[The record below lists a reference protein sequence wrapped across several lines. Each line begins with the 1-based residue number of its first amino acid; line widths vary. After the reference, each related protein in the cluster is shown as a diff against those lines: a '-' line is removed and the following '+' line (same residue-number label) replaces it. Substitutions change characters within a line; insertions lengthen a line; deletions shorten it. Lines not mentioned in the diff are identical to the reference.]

1 MRVALL
7 LIGAL
12 VRPLGGLWPFAVG
25 SENQTC
31 DKEGAGSCP
40 TEGHE
45 PFSTRG
51 SEPSPGASY
60 WWFDWSWE
68 GSTEPKAST
77 PQAEDAHSRRWYFRI
92 LAGVLWEIWEGG
104 LTWCGTLCASIGL
117 AARWTYW
124 LATTTILLGMLQLTY
139 WTYAWVVRP
148 IIVVIGALLHV
159 LWGTGRA
166 CGRWIASWCCCGGA
180 KHSRRAP
187 RPGEEEGRTPRHDL
201 SETESEEEDNPCQ
214 ADAIAWKEGT
224 QTKRLSKERCKD
236 AACSWVKLLND
247 DGMQSSSGE
256 LHWDGLQA
264 SCQLCARHQES
275 YALSKTRRA
284 CSVEGCG
291 KVAQTVKGGVKL
303 CRLHASKEERGPTPK
318 PGNFASRSRGPQEAR
333 KRSISRGA
341 ERARPHSQDATPK
354 RGTQT
359 EAAELRGIS
368 SPPRLDGATSVA
380 PFPGV
385 DAAVEDQVLTGLTWE
400 EIAGI
405 PDEDLRKR
413 AIFLKQRGAMPGPTS
428 GGPDRSTSRTEAP
441 DDSQACSRIWKRGSK
456 GRGTTQQS
464 RCQRWTAGPRQ
475 RDKDVSENWHGGIAC
490 DSPVNYRPRPRQTG
504 GGSYPWSASDAGQ
517 VRGLLQPRIVRGL
530 PQPRITDQFRP
541 NPGAGGAGGRTDA
554 VDALAQATRAFRAG
568 AFTDAEAP
576 AADETTKALQAIA
589 KSLTSK
595 EDALAQE
602 RGKLASIGRIEERL
616 VFLLRGCDSLS
627 VTLCPGVVGKE
638 LFHALRIAGTQ
649 ARPQLRKIEFP
660 CNIQNRHSYGFAA
673 LQLGGKTLNTLPEYC
688 LSAGDFPLTSEE
700 DFDNYGGSPDLKLER
715 KGRYPNTL
723 TSWFRAALRQSWAFA
738 CLFGEEYYPVLEKAA
753 SHLLRLGEQ
762 HGYAWSAS
770 AVYGAWEELWAR
782 FCEEAREL
790 DRRIRRAMQDTGN
803 PGSNCRVPFALTTIP
818 NTFCTDMLPRMQRQL
833 SRACW
838 AGAQKKG
845 NTGGRAAGEGDAT
858 EARTEPGEAARSLDH
873 RPKDQQ
879 GQYLCWDFLTH
890 RGCNK
895 GNGCPHSRKA
905 APKWTTLDYTVQLQL
920 LRRGG
925 LKGSKAKTGDEVD
938 REFTRVRAEQAA
950 KAAAAKQEGIAAAKA
965 KVSATQRTNP
975 AAGTGNA
982 DRASRAGE
990 RVPEQTGHV
999 VADLDNV
1006 LPTDRE
1012 ETLGAL
1018 LKDEGNNWWHDVD
1031 AAAATLTC
1039 PSSKFEK
1046 SARADAMRVV
1056 DAAEPAL
1063 GPYPPGLVGV
1073 YLRNRLLRLREETGR
1088 APELEDVTHLLE
1100 EAERGVH
1107 RKAGESPLVQLSGL
1121 TWNSSIGAGTLT
1133 WKGVGHWAMYDYQ
1146 DQLPLS
1152 PEACERM
1159 GFADVRDEPKQCLL
1173 LHVAAAY
1180 LATPDQ
1186 PLPTPEAVWALAAEW
1201 RVRWCSQARVAEDS
1215 LGPTPERHDRD
1226 YRTLVAHPLEEWDCL
1241 GLAVLRLDAY
1251 MRPSVEVV
1259 CGSRYSGK
1267 AEDTRWVL
1275 VHRGHMRLLVPD
1287 ESCLPSLGSR
1297 ELEAAGWEAYLEE
1310 AEGSPLLD
1318 AGRLLQCQVCHPKRA
1333 PGSFRTGREAGA
1345 FGLQVPTTSVDWPL
1359 LSCLPPAGQPLPLL
1373 VLGPSTAHAAS
1384 ACAWGPLPDAA
1395 AAAAALAYITEG
1407 GVSCLWLL
1415 PAALPPGPP
1424 ADEWSSVLRLA
1435 AAQLQT
1441 GGRCVLE
1448 APLYRR
1454 AWTDKATRI
1463 QLADLSEGTGDS
1475 VRCGKLF
1482 ADSGPLLGPP
1492 PSWLPKSLSK
1502 EAEEAAEAYLR
1513 KVHQERVKAEY
1524 RGTQRDATRGRV
1536 LLMSPGPDEEDLLDG
1551 VDDHFPAIQP
1561 RYAEVVRLVMWYKSR
1576 YPGVRVLLAKKDVSE
1591 AFKWLWV
1598 EQDDCRLFGADLP
1611 TEGATRDSRGD
1622 ASRPVTVL
1630 YLAMTF
1636 GWTGA
1641 PGEFMAFAWA
1651 IKLLHRACGPDRP
1664 EWHDSSSFRSLA
1676 LMDDSVVI
1684 EPDLGLRPQLSV
1696 DALEEAIRQ
1705 TLGPL
1710 AINAAKDVEEG
1721 TLTTRKLIWGLEFDT
1736 EAGTCRL
1743 PPLKVERAYHVLQSP
1758 YFDAGQTKVPLK
1770 EVQVLRGSQQ
1780 FWLGVLPQLAP
1791 YLQSTNALLGPAD
1804 REGHVVL
1811 RGNEAEQSA
1820 QWEAFWSAIELQ
1832 RLLVGSRQ
1840 FWEARFV
1847 SQLEHALTTP
1857 ELLALPE
1864 VKRNL
1869 VWVSADATPTR
1880 LGAIDWTARVAV
1892 ACAAAPLLSPL
1903 EANAQDSTDL
1913 EARTEPEEDLVQ
1925 IGVAELLALLVLV
1938 VARKEAWAGSVVL
1951 YLGDNTNV
1959 QDWLRKRQAGNA
1971 QANHLLKV
1979 LGALEGVHGLQVRG
1993 AYLRTYHNQTA
2004 DDLTRLD
2011 PDKVMEQQR
2020 LTRLSVPDD
2029 WGRVLEE
2036 AWHRRALL
2044 WVGQPDSDRQMA
2056 LQLAARRIGPA
2067 PPRAMPAFGWKV
2079 HELGASE
2086 HGVYTRAFFAAGG
2099 LKHDPQDSLAT
2110 LEGAPT
2116 VERSA
2121 PGEEETPTQEE
2132 RLLCVATVTGEA
2144 EARRV
2149 VSGVLAQAASIW
2161 IDSFRPLAVEAI
2173 CTEDAQNRWE
2183 WWTEEF
2189 TGRTFKEQVWWHRW
2203 VLVGVNPGAGKAG
2216 ACELPWEDDAEALV
2230 RLWLGGKLEGRRD
2243 QEKLERLRG
2252 SFRARSDADRRRLV
2266 KILRHE
2272 AALLG
2277 LPIREDGWVSLKD
2290 LNECVGTI
2298 SGEDAARIIGRD
2310 EKDRLI
2316 LSQEGEEVWVAAV
2329 FFKGVFQATIS
2340 LSPTWNFPDTV
2351 LKKGLLQILKMEEQ
2365 EEDADENDDEQDAN
2379 NDGEQDDGSEEAAQA
2394 AIANDWF
2401 LSALGGMLDGE
2412 DPTGSTSFSFSPL
2425 L

>member
-1 MRVALL
+1 MEKESGQSAEKGVLALAFMTYDLFIIPASVFHWEQSMKDFVHAVQILSTAYWLLDIPASFFTAVYVNNTLLTKPSDIAKEYLKTWFFFDVFIVIPEILLWGGQADAQGVGLVHVLVFSKYVKVGKSSIHCTHKSTGSDPPILGRLRGYSSIAREMGAELTYAPILFVSHNPWMAELAESFIHNYLKVYHPEICLDHTSSKKGAAGHETYDLAGLNMVLSAASFAASRTVDQLTSGKKTFMAVSSRVTMRVALL

-31 DKEGAGSCP
+31 DKGGAGSCP

-45 PFSTRG
+45 PYSTRG

-148 IIVVIGALLHV
+148 IFVVIGALLQYVAGRGTWEAV
-159 LWGTGRA
+159 LRG
-166 CGRWIASWCCCGGA
+166 
-180 KHSRRAP
+180 RAP

-236 AACSWVKLLND
+236 
-247 DGMQSSSGE
+247 
-256 LHWDGLQA
+256 
-264 SCQLCARHQES
+264 ES
-275 YALSKTRRA
+275 YDLSKTRRA

-291 KVAQTVKGGVKL
+291 KVAQTVKG
-303 CRLHASKEERGPTPK
+303 SQKEVHQPW
-318 PGNFASRSRGPQEAR
+318 
-333 KRSISRGA
+333 RGA
-341 ERARPHSQDATPK
+341 RPAAFAGCHTQARNA
-354 RGTQT
+354 
-359 EAAELRGIS
+359 
-368 SPPRLDGATSVA
+368 
-380 PFPGV
+380 
-385 DAAVEDQVLTGLTWE
+385 DQVLTGLTWE

-413 AIFLKQRGAMPGPTS
+413 AIFLKQRGATPGPTS
-428 GGPDRSTSRTEAP
+428 GGPDRSASRTDAP
-441 DDSQACSRIWKRGSK
+441 DDSQALFAYMEARLQGKGHDSAVEVSEVDGRTPSERQRRLRELARRHCIRITSELPAEASK
-456 GRGTTQQS
+456 FIWELAQPQVSTDGQPGGGFYPWTASDPGPPSHHQS
-464 RCQRWTAGPRQ
+464 RTSPWAAPAPERPWAAQGSDHRPTAQALFRQ
-475 RDKDVSENWHGGIAC
+475 
-490 DSPVNYRPRPRQTG
+490 
-504 GGSYPWSASDAGQ
+504 
-517 VRGLLQPRIVRGL
+517 
-530 PQPRITDQFRP
+530 

-602 RGKLASIGRIEERL
+602 RGKLASIGRLEERL

-723 TSWFRAALRQSWAFA
+723 TSWFRAALRQSWAFS

-762 HGYAWSAS
+762 HGYAWPAS

-790 DRRIRRAMQDTGN
+790 DRRIRRAMQDESELLGDKTYNGQPWLQL
-803 PGSNCRVPFALTTIP
+803 PGTFRLDDDTQY
-818 NTFCTDMLPRMQRQL
+818 FCTDMLPRMQRQL

-858 EARTEPGEAARSLDH
+858 EARTEPGVPPPPKEGRAGGEAADKAAPPKLLGPSLTPKEAARSLDH

-895 GNGCPHSRKA
+895 G
-905 APKWTTLDYTVQLQL
+905 
-920 LRRGG
+920 
-925 LKGSKAKTGDEVD
+925 
-938 REFTRVRAEQAA
+938 
-950 KAAAAKQEGIAAAKA
+950 
-965 KVSATQRTNP
+965 
-975 AAGTGNA
+975 
-982 DRASRAGE
+982 
-990 RVPEQTGHV
+990 HV

-1018 LKDEGNNWWHDVD
+1018 LKDEGSNWWRDVD
-1031 AAAATLTC
+1031 ADAATLTC

-1063 GPYPPGLVGV
+1063 GPYPTGLVGV

-1100 EAERGVH
+1100 EAVSLGGPELSEEAARLLEERGIH

-1121 TWNSSIGAGTLT
+1121 TWNSTIGTLT

-1152 PEACERM
+1152 SEACEQM
-1159 GFADVRDEPKQCLL
+1159 GFAAACDEPKQCLL

-1186 PLPTPEAVWALAAEW
+1186 PLPTPEAVWALASEW

-1215 LGPTPERHDRD
+1215 LGPTPERLTQAEADVRVFHHDLLHFGHDRD
-1226 YRTLVAHPLEEWDCL
+1226 YRTLVAHPLEEWECL

-1259 CGSRYSGK
+1259 CGRRYSGK

-1287 ESCLPSLGSR
+1287 ESCLPPLGSR

-1318 AGRLLQCQVCHPKRA
+1318 AGRLLQCQVSHPKRA

-1345 FGLQVPTTSVDWPL
+1345 FGLQVLRAGRGHSVEARSGPDKHTAAPAISTKSVDWPL
-1359 LSCLPPAGQPLPLL
+1359 LSCLPPA
-1373 VLGPSTAHAAS
+1373 
-1384 ACAWGPLPDAA
+1384 
-1395 AAAAALAYITEG
+1395 G

-1463 QLADLSEGTGDS
+1463 QLAGACWHAERLPSPLLGPAGGVTMLRASFCVPPGLAALCSTGGGEEDFASKMQRLKTVLDNPAGEAERKSQEADLSEGTGDS

-1502 EAEEAAEAYLR
+1502 EAEEAAEAYLQ
-1513 KVHQERVKAEY
+1513 KVHQVEY
-1524 RGTQRDATRGRV
+1524 SLEAWNGAVQAGTTLLRLCGGWKGTVGALRYAWRARGEDHFAG
-1536 LLMSPGPDEEDLLDG
+1536 LFDHHLDSHLPEDLL
-1551 VDDHFPAIQP
+1551 AW
-1561 RYAEVVRLVMWYKSR
+1561 VR
-1576 YPGVRVLLAKKDVSE
+1576 
-1591 AFKWLWV
+1591 
-1598 EQDDCRLFGADLP
+1598 
-1611 TEGATRDSRGD
+1611 RG
-1622 ASRPVTVL
+1622 
-1630 YLAMTF
+1630 
-1636 GWTGA
+1636 
-1641 PGEFMAFAWA
+1641 
-1651 IKLLHRACGPDRP
+1651 K
-1664 EWHDSSSFRSLA
+1664 
-1676 LMDDSVVI
+1676 
-1684 EPDLGLRPQLSV
+1684 
-1696 DALEEAIRQ
+1696 
-1705 TLGPL
+1705 
-1710 AINAAKDVEEG
+1710 
-1721 TLTTRKLIWGLEFDT
+1721 
-1736 EAGTCRL
+1736 
-1743 PPLKVERAYHVLQSP
+1743 
-1758 YFDAGQTKVPLK
+1758 
-1770 EVQVLRGSQQ
+1770 
-1780 FWLGVLPQLAP
+1780 
-1791 YLQSTNALLGPAD
+1791 
-1804 REGHVVL
+1804 
-1811 RGNEAEQSA
+1811 
-1820 QWEAFWSAIELQ
+1820 
-1832 RLLVGSRQ
+1832 
-1840 FWEARFV
+1840 
-1847 SQLEHALTTP
+1847 
-1857 ELLALPE
+1857 
-1864 VKRNL
+1864 
-1869 VWVSADATPTR
+1869 
-1880 LGAIDWTARVAV
+1880 
-1892 ACAAAPLLSPL
+1892 
-1903 EANAQDSTDL
+1903 
-1913 EARTEPEEDLVQ
+1913 
-1925 IGVAELLALLVLV
+1925 
-1938 VARKEAWAGSVVL
+1938 
-1951 YLGDNTNV
+1951 
-1959 QDWLRKRQAGNA
+1959 
-1971 QANHLLKV
+1971 
-1979 LGALEGVHGLQVRG
+1979 
-1993 AYLRTYHNQTA
+1993 
-2004 DDLTRLD
+2004 
-2011 PDKVMEQQR
+2011 
-2020 LTRLSVPDD
+2020 
-2029 WGRVLEE
+2029 GRVP
-2036 AWHRRALL
+2036 WH
-2044 WVGQPDSDRQMA
+2044 
-2056 LQLAARRIGPA
+2056 AAC
-2067 PPRAMPAFGWKV
+2067 
-2079 HELGASE
+2079 
-2086 HGVYTRAFFAAGG
+2086 
-2099 LKHDPQDSLAT
+2099 
-2110 LEGAPT
+2110 
-2116 VERSA
+2116 
-2121 PGEEETPTQEE
+2121 PG
-2132 RLLCVATVTGEA
+2132 
-2144 EARRV
+2144 
-2149 VSGVLAQAASIW
+2149 
-2161 IDSFRPLAVEAI
+2161 
-2173 CTEDAQNRWE
+2173 
-2183 WWTEEF
+2183 
-2189 TGRTFKEQVWWHRW
+2189 
-2203 VLVGVNPGAGKAG
+2203 
-2216 ACELPWEDDAEALV
+2216 
-2230 RLWLGGKLEGRRD
+2230 
-2243 QEKLERLRG
+2243 
-2252 SFRARSDADRRRLV
+2252 
-2266 KILRHE
+2266 
-2272 AALLG
+2272 
-2277 LPIREDGWVSLKD
+2277 
-2290 LNECVGTI
+2290 
-2298 SGEDAARIIGRD
+2298 
-2310 EKDRLI
+2310 
-2316 LSQEGEEVWVAAV
+2316 
-2329 FFKGVFQATIS
+2329 
-2340 LSPTWNFPDTV
+2340 
-2351 LKKGLLQILKMEEQ
+2351 
-2365 EEDADENDDEQDAN
+2365 
-2379 NDGEQDDGSEEAAQA
+2379 
-2394 AIANDWF
+2394 
-2401 LSALGGMLDGE
+2401 
-2412 DPTGSTSFSFSPL
+2412 
-2425 L
+2425 

>member
-124 LATTTILLGMLQLTY
+124 LATTTILLGMLQLTC

-148 IIVVIGALLHV
+148 IIVVIGALLQYVAGRGTWEAVLRGHGENPYHV
-159 LWGTGRA
+159 RWTGPQGEHPWSVTYVQDQVRGRGEQQLPYDLLVTDGVAVARLRHGAVRGRTNRHGFLCRCDSVHGASHRYWRRCLERAQCVVHLCSVEPCTSPEAAELHITASSVVPQCVDVDLNELSGRGPMCRALNASKFMALQGVTGLWGHRA
-166 CGRWIASWCCCGGA
+166 RMWALDRLLVLLWRSEA
-180 KHSRRAP
+180 L
-187 RPGEEEGRTPRHDL
+187 EEEGRTPRHDL

-333 KRSISRGA
+333 KRSSSRGA

-385 DAAVEDQVLTGLTWE
+385 DASVEDQVLTGLTWE

-413 AIFLKQRGAMPGPTS
+413 AIFLKQRGAM
-428 GGPDRSTSRTEAP
+428 DRSTSRPEAP
-441 DDSQACSRIWKRGSK
+441 DDSQALFAYMEARLQGKGHDSAVEVSAQRRLRELARRHCLRLTSELPAEAGKFIWELAQPQASTDG
-456 GRGTTQQS
+456 Q
-464 RCQRWTAGPRQ
+464 P
-475 RDKDVSENWHGGIAC
+475 
-490 DSPVNYRPRPRQTG
+490 G
-504 GGSYPWSASDAGQ
+504 GGFYPWSASDPGPPSYHPSRTSPWAAPAPDRPWAAPAPDHRPTAQ
-517 VRGLLQPRIVRGL
+517 AL
-530 PQPRITDQFRP
+530 FRP
-541 NPGAGGAGGRTDA
+541 NPGAGAGGAGGRTDA

-602 RGKLASIGRIEERL
+602 RGKLASIGRLEERL

-738 CLFGEEYYPVLEKAA
+738 CLFGEEYYPVLEKTA

-790 DRRIRRAMQDTGN
+790 DRRIRRAMQDET
-803 PGSNCRVPFALTTIP
+803 PTFARLKFFALSPGPDGQPWLQLPGTFRLDDDTQY
-818 NTFCTDMLPRMQRQL
+818 FCTDMLPRMQRQL
-833 SRACW
+833 SRRR
-838 AGAQKKG
+838 
-845 NTGGRAAGEGDAT
+845 RAT
-858 EARTEPGEAARSLDH
+858 PEARTEPGVPPPPKGGRAGGEAADKAAPPKLLGPSLTPKEAARSLDH

-879 GQYLCWDFLTH
+879 GQYLCRDFLTH
-890 RGCNK
+890 RG
-895 GNGCPHSRKA
+895 GH
-905 APKWTTLDYTVQLQL
+905 
-920 LRRGG
+920 
-925 LKGSKAKTGDEVD
+925 EVD

-965 KVSATQRTNP
+965 KVSATQRTNQ

-982 DRASRAGE
+982 DRTSRAGE

-1018 LKDEGNNWWHDVD
+1018 LKDEGSNWWHDVD

-1046 SARADAMRVV
+1046 SARADTMRVI

-1100 EAERGVH
+1100 EAVSLGGPELSEEAAHLLEERGVH

-1152 PEACERM
+1152 SEACERM
-1159 GFADVRDEPKQCLL
+1159 GFAAVRDEPKQCLL

-1215 LGPTPERHDRD
+1215 LGPTPERLTQAEADVRVFHHDLLHFGHDRD

-1251 MRPSVEVV
+1251 MRPSVEIV
-1259 CGSRYSGK
+1259 CGSRYSGQ

-1287 ESCLPSLGSR
+1287 ASCLPPLGSR
-1297 ELEAAGWEAYLEE
+1297 ELEAAGWEAYLDK

-1333 PGSFRTGREAGA
+1333 PGSFRTGRLGYRFCA
-1345 FGLQVPTTSVDWPL
+1345 QVAATLSRPVPGPTRTPL
-1359 LSCLPPAGQPLPLL
+1359 LPPFRPR
-1373 VLGPSTAHAAS
+1373 PSTGRCSPVCPPQAS
-1384 ACAWGPLPDAA
+1384 PSRCWCWGLPRRTPPPIVPGDLCQTA
-1395 AAAAALAYITEG
+1395 AAAAALTYITEG

-1463 QLADLSEGTGDS
+1463 QLAGACWHAERLPSPLLGPAGGVTMLRASFCVPPGLAALCSTGGGEEDFASKMQRLKIVLDNPAGEAERKSQEADLSEGTGDS

-1502 EAEEAAEAYLR
+1502 EAEEATEAYLR
-1513 KVHQERVKAEY
+1513 KVHQVEYSLEAWNGAVQAGTTLLRLCGGWKETVGALRYAWRARGEDHFAGLFDHHLDSHLPEDLLAWVRRVAQEGVKAEY
-1524 RGTQRDATRGRV
+1524 RGTQRARVKATPHPSLKDHVEEARQLIWQDATRGRV
-1536 LLMSPGPDEEDLLDG
+1536 LLMSPGPDEEDLLEG
-1551 VDDHFPAIQP
+1551 VVSVPLARVPKYNPDRSVSSKGRVIWDARVVNELCHKDDHFPAIQP

-1857 ELLALPE
+1857 ELVALPE

-1903 EANAQDSTDL
+1903 EANAQDPTDL

-1979 LGALEGVHGLQVRG
+1979 LGALEGVYGLQVRG
-1993 AYLRTYHNQTA
+1993 AYLRTYHKT
-2004 DDLTRLD
+2004 
-2011 PDKVMEQQR
+2011 K
-2020 LTRLSVPDD
+2020 
-2029 WGRVLEE
+2029 
-2036 AWHRRALL
+2036 
-2044 WVGQPDSDRQMA
+2044 
-2056 LQLAARRIGPA
+2056 
-2067 PPRAMPAFGWKV
+2067 PP
-2079 HELGASE
+2079 
-2086 HGVYTRAFFAAGG
+2086 T
-2099 LKHDPQDSLAT
+2099 T
-2110 LEGAPT
+2110 
-2116 VERSA
+2116 
-2121 PGEEETPTQEE
+2121 
-2132 RLLCVATVTGEA
+2132 
-2144 EARRV
+2144 
-2149 VSGVLAQAASIW
+2149 
-2161 IDSFRPLAVEAI
+2161 
-2173 CTEDAQNRWE
+2173 
-2183 WWTEEF
+2183 
-2189 TGRTFKEQVWWHRW
+2189 
-2203 VLVGVNPGAGKAG
+2203 
-2216 ACELPWEDDAEALV
+2216 
-2230 RLWLGGKLEGRRD
+2230 
-2243 QEKLERLRG
+2243 
-2252 SFRARSDADRRRLV
+2252 
-2266 KILRHE
+2266 
-2272 AALLG
+2272 
-2277 LPIREDGWVSLKD
+2277 
-2290 LNECVGTI
+2290 
-2298 SGEDAARIIGRD
+2298 
-2310 EKDRLI
+2310 
-2316 LSQEGEEVWVAAV
+2316 
-2329 FFKGVFQATIS
+2329 
-2340 LSPTWNFPDTV
+2340 
-2351 LKKGLLQILKMEEQ
+2351 
-2365 EEDADENDDEQDAN
+2365 
-2379 NDGEQDDGSEEAAQA
+2379 
-2394 AIANDWF
+2394 
-2401 LSALGGMLDGE
+2401 
-2412 DPTGSTSFSFSPL
+2412 
-2425 L
+2425 

>member
-1 MRVALL
+1 
-7 LIGAL
+7 
-12 VRPLGGLWPFAVG
+12 
-25 SENQTC
+25 
-31 DKEGAGSCP
+31 
-40 TEGHE
+40 
-45 PFSTRG
+45 
-51 SEPSPGASY
+51 
-60 WWFDWSWE
+60 
-68 GSTEPKAST
+68 
-77 PQAEDAHSRRWYFRI
+77 
-92 LAGVLWEIWEGG
+92 
-104 LTWCGTLCASIGL
+104 
-117 AARWTYW
+117 
-124 LATTTILLGMLQLTY
+124 
-139 WTYAWVVRP
+139 
-148 IIVVIGALLHV
+148 
-159 LWGTGRA
+159 
-166 CGRWIASWCCCGGA
+166 
-180 KHSRRAP
+180 RAP

-236 AACSWVKLLND
+236 
-247 DGMQSSSGE
+247 
-256 LHWDGLQA
+256 
-264 SCQLCARHQES
+264 ES
-275 YALSKTRRA
+275 YDLSKTRRA

-291 KVAQTVKGGVKL
+291 KVAQTVKG
-303 CRLHASKEERGPTPK
+303 SQKEVHQPW
-318 PGNFASRSRGPQEAR
+318 
-333 KRSISRGA
+333 RGA
-341 ERARPHSQDATPK
+341 RPAAFAGCHTQARNA
-354 RGTQT
+354 
-359 EAAELRGIS
+359 
-368 SPPRLDGATSVA
+368 
-380 PFPGV
+380 
-385 DAAVEDQVLTGLTWE
+385 DQVLTGLTWE

-413 AIFLKQRGAMPGPTS
+413 AIFLKQRGATPGPTS
-428 GGPDRSTSRTEAP
+428 GGPDRSASRTDAP
-441 DDSQACSRIWKRGSK
+441 DDSQALFAYMEARLQGKGHDSAVEVSEVDGRTPSERQRRLRELARRHCIRITSELPAEASK
-456 GRGTTQQS
+456 FIWELAQPQVSTDGQPGGGFYPWTASDPGPPSHHQS
-464 RCQRWTAGPRQ
+464 RTSPWAAPAPERPWAAQGSDHRPTAQALFRQ
-475 RDKDVSENWHGGIAC
+475 
-490 DSPVNYRPRPRQTG
+490 
-504 GGSYPWSASDAGQ
+504 
-517 VRGLLQPRIVRGL
+517 
-530 PQPRITDQFRP
+530 

-602 RGKLASIGRIEERL
+602 RGKLASIGRLEERL

-723 TSWFRAALRQSWAFA
+723 TSWFRAALRQSWAFS

-762 HGYAWSAS
+762 HGYAWPAS

-790 DRRIRRAMQDTGN
+790 DRRIRRAMQDET
-803 PGSNCRVPFALTTIP
+803 PTFARLKFFALSPGPDGQPWLQLPGTFRLDDDTQY
-818 NTFCTDMLPRMQRQL
+818 FCTDMLPRMQRQL

-858 EARTEPGEAARSLDH
+858 EAADKAAPPKLLGPSLTPKEA
-873 RPKDQQ
+873 
-879 GQYLCWDFLTH
+879 
-890 RGCNK
+890 
-895 GNGCPHSRKA
+895 A

-965 KVSATQRTNP
+965 KASTTQRTTP
-975 AAGTGNA
+975 AAGTGNT
-982 DRASRAGE
+982 DRTSRAGE

-1018 LKDEGNNWWHDVD
+1018 LKDEGSNWWRDVD
-1031 AAAATLTC
+1031 ADAATLTC

-1046 SARADAMRVV
+1046 SARADA
-1056 DAAEPAL
+1056 AEPAL
-1063 GPYPPGLVGV
+1063 GPYPTGLVGV

-1100 EAERGVH
+1100 EAVSLGGPELSEEAARLLEERGVH

-1121 TWNSSIGAGTLT
+1121 TWNSTIGAGTLT

-1152 PEACERM
+1152 SEACEQM
-1159 GFADVRDEPKQCLL
+1159 GFAAACDEPK
-1173 LHVAAAY
+1173 
-1180 LATPDQ
+1180 ATPDQ
-1186 PLPTPEAVWALAAEW
+1186 PLPTPEAVWALASEW

-1215 LGPTPERHDRD
+1215 LGPTPERLTQAEADVRVFHHDLLHFGHDRD
-1226 YRTLVAHPLEEWDCL
+1226 YRTLVAHPLEEWECL

-1259 CGSRYSGK
+1259 CGRRYSGK

-1287 ESCLPSLGSR
+1287 ESCLPPLGSR

-1318 AGRLLQCQVCHPKRA
+1318 AGPA
-1333 PGSFRTGREAGA
+1333 PPAAGVGA
-1345 FGLQVPTTSVDWPL
+1345 FHRTRRLRL
-1359 LSCLPPAGQPLPLL
+1359 CL
-1373 VLGPSTAHAAS
+1373 
-1384 ACAWGPLPDAA
+1384 GPLPDAA
-1395 AAAAALAYITEG
+1395 AAAAALTYITEG

-1463 QLADLSEGTGDS
+1463 QLAGACWHAERLPSPLLGPAGGVTMLRASFCVPPGLAALCSTGGGEEDFASKMQRLKTVLDNPAGEAERKSQEADLSEGTGDS

-1502 EAEEAAEAYLR
+1502 EAEEAAEAYLQ
-1513 KVHQERVKAEY
+1513 KVHQVEYSLEAWNGAVQAGTTLLRLCGGWKETVGALRYAWRARGEDHFAGLFDHDLDSHLPEDLLAWVRRVAQEGVKAEY

-1576 YPGVRVLLAKKDVSE
+1576 YPGVRILLAKKDVSE
-1591 AFKWLWV
+1591 AFKDYPGQPW
-1598 EQDDCRLFGADLP
+1598 RRF
-1611 TEGATRDSRGD
+1611 
-1622 ASRPVTVL
+1622 
-1630 YLAMTF
+1630 
-1636 GWTGA
+1636 A
-1641 PGEFMAFAWA
+1641 PGY
-1651 IKLLHRACGPDRP
+1651 
-1664 EWHDSSSFRSLA
+1664 
-1676 LMDDSVVI
+1676 
-1684 EPDLGLRPQLSV
+1684 GL
-1696 DALEEAIRQ
+1696 
-1705 TLGPL
+1705 
-1710 AINAAKDVEEG
+1710 
-1721 TLTTRKLIWGLEFDT
+1721 
-1736 EAGTCRL
+1736 
-1743 PPLKVERAYHVLQSP
+1743 
-1758 YFDAGQTKVPLK
+1758 VPRY
-1770 EVQVLRGSQQ
+1770 E
-1780 FWLGVLPQLAP
+1780 
-1791 YLQSTNALLGPAD
+1791 
-1804 REGHVVL
+1804 
-1811 RGNEAEQSA
+1811 
-1820 QWEAFWSAIELQ
+1820 
-1832 RLLVGSRQ
+1832 
-1840 FWEARFV
+1840 
-1847 SQLEHALTTP
+1847 
-1857 ELLALPE
+1857 
-1864 VKRNL
+1864 
-1869 VWVSADATPTR
+1869 
-1880 LGAIDWTARVAV
+1880 
-1892 ACAAAPLLSPL
+1892 
-1903 EANAQDSTDL
+1903 
-1913 EARTEPEEDLVQ
+1913 
-1925 IGVAELLALLVLV
+1925 
-1938 VARKEAWAGSVVL
+1938 
-1951 YLGDNTNV
+1951 
-1959 QDWLRKRQAGNA
+1959 
-1971 QANHLLKV
+1971 
-1979 LGALEGVHGLQVRG
+1979 
-1993 AYLRTYHNQTA
+1993 
-2004 DDLTRLD
+2004 
-2011 PDKVMEQQR
+2011 
-2020 LTRLSVPDD
+2020 
-2029 WGRVLEE
+2029 
-2036 AWHRRALL
+2036 
-2044 WVGQPDSDRQMA
+2044 
-2056 LQLAARRIGPA
+2056 
-2067 PPRAMPAFGWKV
+2067 
-2079 HELGASE
+2079 
-2086 HGVYTRAFFAAGG
+2086 
-2099 LKHDPQDSLAT
+2099 
-2110 LEGAPT
+2110 
-2116 VERSA
+2116 
-2121 PGEEETPTQEE
+2121 
-2132 RLLCVATVTGEA
+2132 
-2144 EARRV
+2144 
-2149 VSGVLAQAASIW
+2149 
-2161 IDSFRPLAVEAI
+2161 
-2173 CTEDAQNRWE
+2173 
-2183 WWTEEF
+2183 
-2189 TGRTFKEQVWWHRW
+2189 
-2203 VLVGVNPGAGKAG
+2203 
-2216 ACELPWEDDAEALV
+2216 WEDDAEALV
-2230 RLWLGGKLEGRRD
+2230 RLWLGGKLEGRSTTRCSGMGGKGNQKGKGAHKGRRD

-2290 LNECVGTI
+2290 INECVGTI

-2329 FFKGVFQATIS
+2329 SGHTIAGVVGPGRELPLQEVPEVLVHGSYARHSNNILKEGAARYAQVRFLLTTNDIYLAPDGIPDRILAERDEEMELIEVAEQRNSDQYPPEGSPKSDEPMSSVERSAPGIAEATLEG
-2340 LSPTWNFPDTV
+2340 LSAPGAAAQEAV
-2351 LKKGLLQILKMEEQ
+2351 LKEEQ
-2365 EEDADENDDEQDAN
+2365 AAPGQSASTSAEARFAPGEGETQAIWGPKVEEGGPLQPLVD
-2379 NDGEQDDGSEEAAQA
+2379 AAQA
-2394 AIANDWF
+2394 LGEVALAEPEAIALKVDPDT
-2401 LSALGGMLDGE
+2401 LTAEIGKMSLEDE
-2412 DPTGSTSFSFSPL
+2412 DPDWSGDEAEIPVATALPGEAASSSTKQEEGRGTKKELELDETEEPPRRRKVVLATGQLSLFRALAAANASNWSGVQRALREAQGSGEVENVTSLAQAFSKNRDACAQAASRAAALAELEGAEAAYFAALPPALAELERKNPVRPSMDKSLGWINHARFLQDKEAAGVWVARRKEKSRLRAAAHRAAQQSAEGVGAGAQDPVRDQADAASHLNFQMNEAARDNLRRFQAELRAGELDAPMRAAVAQKRKPESERRRRIKWARFCEKQGKTRKYDPTERSLGFTPPQEGHAVARFGPGRCPTEDGLEHRGIPGPLGDGRYLQHTASECTAETHQPSTRD
-2425 L
+2425 